1 MENKWHNA
9 GTKLRELR
17 KTLKPKMSVFKV
29 ARQIHI
35 SGNYMSL
42 IERGVNCPSDQ
53 ILFNLAEFYGV
64 DPSELFKLYDKII
77 PPTLEQMNAIP
88 SLKKIMTEISI
99 DPRLSADEKEAF
111 SKRVYEI
118 ATQLI
123 NKEV

>member
-29 ARQIHI
+29 AKQIHI

-42 IERGVNCPSDQ
+42 IERGLNCPNDQ

-64 DPSELFKLYDKII
+64 DPGDLFKLYDKMI

-88 SLKKIMTEISI
+88 SLRKIMTEISI
-99 DPRLSADEKEAF
+99 DEKLSSDEKEAF
-111 SKRVYEI
+111 AKRVYEI
-118 ATQLI
+118 ATQFI
-123 NKEV
+123 NKED